1 MTSQILTAVLIAAL
15 WPPIQIDSE
24 PATAA
29 AAANRRAQQAKT
41 MKIRMDVNG
50 TQVTATLDD
59 NETSRDFV
67 SLLPVTLTVEDY
79 NGTEK
84 ISNLAKKL
92 STKGAPDGVDPSVGD
107 IAYYAPWGNLAIF
120 YKDFGYSA
128 GLVKLGRIDSGA
140 DVFRRPGTLRVT
152 IQRTK
157 E

>member
-1 MTSQILTAVLIAAL
+1 MRKSGIRWTCRVTLMAVGMIAPT
-15 WPPIQIDSE
+15 W
-24 PATAA
+24 
-29 AAANRRAQQAKT
+29 AQQART

-50 TQVTATLDD
+50 TRVTATLDD
-59 NETSRDFV
+59 SETSRDFI
-67 SLLPVTLTVEDY
+67 SLLPLTLTVEDY

-140 DVFRRPGTLRVT
+140 EVFRRPGTLRVT
-152 IQRTK
+152 IQRAQ

>member
-1 MTSQILTAVLIAAL
+1 MRKSGIRWTCRVTLMAVVMIAPT
-15 WPPIQIDSE
+15 W
-24 PATAA
+24 
-29 AAANRRAQQAKT
+29 AQQAKT

-50 TQVTATLDD
+50 TRVTATLDD
-59 NETSRDFV
+59 SETSRDFI
-67 SLLPVTLTVEDY
+67 SLLPLTLTVEDY
-79 NGTEK
+79 NETEK

-140 DVFRRPGTLRVT
+140 EVFRRHR
-152 IQRTK
+152 
-157 E
+157 